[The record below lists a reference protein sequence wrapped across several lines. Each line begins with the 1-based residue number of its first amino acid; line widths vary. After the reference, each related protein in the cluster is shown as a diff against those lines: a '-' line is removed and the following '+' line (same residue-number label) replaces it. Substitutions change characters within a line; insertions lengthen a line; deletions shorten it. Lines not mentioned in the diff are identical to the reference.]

1 MVAEAL
7 VLAAGLSTRLGAL
20 ARGAKFSV
28 KVRSRPLI
36 SYPLTSLL
44 LAGVEKIY
52 IVVNPSG
59 MERLEEVLASLG
71 YVDVV
76 NVVVNEEP
84 WRENGYSLLV
94 GASQLAADSFF
105 VSMSDHIYP
114 IELPMRL
121 REVAEMWKDAVIVVA
136 GDRAPPYVDV
146 EEATLI
152 DAGGGLEVRRMGKSL
167 RKWDFVDAGVFIMRR
182 EVVNVAREVASE
194 KDVVKLS
201 DVVNAAVERGLKAV
215 VADITGIPWTEVDTP
230 EDYFLVNRGPRSIVV
245 EEVVKGWSG
254 R

>member
-7 VLAAGLSTRLGAL
+7 VLAAGLSTRLGAI
-20 ARGAKFSV
+20 AGGTKFSV
-28 KVRSRPLI
+28 EVKSRPLI

-44 LAGVEKIY
+44 LAGVERIHV
-52 IVVNPSG
+52 VVNLIG
-59 MERLEEVLASLG
+59 MEKLERVLAELG
-71 YVDVV
+71 YAEFV

-94 GASQLAADSFF
+94 GASQICADNFF

-114 IELPMRL
+114 IELPVRL
-121 REVAEMWKDAVIVVA
+121 RKTARTWGDAMIIVA
-136 GDRAPPYVDV
+136 GDRDPPYVDV

-152 DAGGGLEVRRMGKSL
+152 DAGGGLEVRKVGKSL
-167 RKWDFVDAGVFIMRR
+167 ERWDFVDAGIFIMRR
-182 EVVNVAREVASE
+182 EVVEVARDVASE
-194 KDVVKLS
+194 RDVVKLS
-201 DVVNAAVERGLKAV
+201 DVVNATVERGLKAV

-230 EDYFLVNRGPRSIVV
+230 EDYLMVNEGPRSVVV

>member
-7 VLAAGLSTRLGAL
+7 ILAAGLGTRLGAL
-20 ARGAKFSV
+20 AKGAKFSV
-28 KVRSRPLI
+28 EVRSRPLI

-44 LAGVEKIY
+44 LAGVERIHV
-52 IVVNPSG
+52 VVNPSG
-59 MERLEEVLASLG
+59 MERLERVLASLG
-71 YVDVV
+71 YADFV

-94 GASQLAADSFF
+94 GASQLDADSFF

-121 REVAEMWKDAVIVVA
+121 REVAEAWRDAAVVVA
-136 GDRAPPYVDV
+136 GDRAPSYINVR
-146 EEATLI
+146 EATLI
-152 DAGGGLEVRRMGKSL
+152 DAGGGLEVKRIGKSL
-167 RKWDFVDAGVFIMRR
+167 ERWDFVDAGVFIMRR
-182 EVVNVAREVASE
+182 EVIRVAREIACE
-194 KDVVKLS
+194 RDVVKLS
-201 DVVNAAVERGLKAV
+201 DIVNAAVERGMRAV

-230 EDYFLVNRGPRSIVV
+230 EDYFLVNSGPRSVVV
-245 EEVVKGWSG
+245 EEVIRGWSG